1 MVGNIRDMKAL
12 IATRQPSPSGP
23 TKTIAP
29 IVQSAA
35 MQPKN
40 ARSLRELMYF
50 ISIVAMKRKHR
61 NIAIAMILYFCAV
74 ALSMPRLSAYWMMK
88 VQTMICA
95 PT

>member
-1 MVGNIRDMKAL
+1 MKAL
-12 IATRQPSPSGP
+12 IATRQPRPSGP

-29 IVQSAA
+29 TVHTAA
-35 MQPKN
+35 QAPKI
-40 ARSLRELMYF
+40 ASSLRELTYF
-50 ISIVAMKRKHR
+50 IRKVAMKRKQR
-61 NIAIAMILYFCAV
+61 NIPIAMMLYFCAV